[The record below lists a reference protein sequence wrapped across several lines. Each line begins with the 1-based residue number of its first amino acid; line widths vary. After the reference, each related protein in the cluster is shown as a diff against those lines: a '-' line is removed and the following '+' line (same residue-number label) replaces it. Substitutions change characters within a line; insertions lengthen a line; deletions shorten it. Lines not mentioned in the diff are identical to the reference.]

1 MAEQRPPA
9 TLGSTGEHAWLKR
22 LPEQL
27 PTMAGV
33 EVGVGDDAAVVLDP
47 DGRTVVCTDVL
58 VEDKHFRRDWSEAA
72 DVGHRAAA
80 ANLADIAAMGARP
93 TALLVGLAAPA
104 DLPIA
109 WVEGLLAGIRDEAA
123 LVGASVVGGDLASS
137 DRLVIAVTALGD
149 LGGRAPVTRAGAEPG
164 DVVAVAGR
172 LGWAQAGLAVLRRG
186 FRSPRVL
193 VAAHRRPEV
202 PYAAGPI
209 AALAGATSM
218 IDVSDG
224 LLADAGHLAEAS
236 GVQIDLDPAALTP
249 DEPLRDVSSALG
261 TDPMDWVLGGGDDHA
276 LLATFPVGVDLPL
289 EFRPIGRVV
298 FGEAGVTVGGLGS
311 GDRPTGF
318 DHFGS

>member
-1 MAEQRPPA
+1 MAEQPPPA

-33 EVGVGDDAAVVLDP
+33 EVGVGDDAAVVLAP

-104 DLPIA
+104 DLPIV

-209 AALAGATSM
+209 ASLAGAT
-218 IDVSDG
+218 
-224 LLADAGHLAEAS
+224 
-236 GVQIDLDPAALTP
+236 
-249 DEPLRDVSSALG
+249 
-261 TDPMDWVLGGGDDHA
+261 
-276 LLATFPVGVDLPL
+276 
-289 EFRPIGRVV
+289 
-298 FGEAGVTVGGLGS
+298 
-311 GDRPTGF
+311 
-318 DHFGS
+318 

>member
-1 MAEQRPPA
+1 MAEQRQPP
-9 TLGSTGEHAWLKR
+9 TLGSTGEHAWLR
-22 LPEQL
+22 RMPELLPV
-27 PTMAGV
+27 MAGV
-33 EVGVGDDAAVVLDP
+33 ELGVGDDAAVVLAP

-58 VEDKHFRRDWSEAA
+58 VEDHHFRRDWSDAA

-93 TALLVGLAAPA
+93 TALLVGLAAPK
-104 DLPIA
+104 DLPVA
-109 WVEGLLAGIRDEAA
+109 WAEALLAGMRDEAA
-123 LVGASVVGGDLASS
+123 LVGAAVVGGDLAAS
-137 DRLVIAVTALGD
+137 DTLVIAVTALGD
-149 LGGRAPVTRAGAEPG
+149 LEGRAAITRSHAKPG
-164 DVVAVAGR
+164 DLVAVAGR

-193 VAAHRRPEV
+193 VSAHRRPEV

-218 IDVSDG
+218 IDISDG
-224 LLADAGHLAEAS
+224 LLADARHIAEAS
-236 GVQIDLDPAALTP
+236 GVHIDLDPAALMP

-261 TDPMDWVLGGGDDHA
+261 VDPLDWVLGGGDDHA
-276 LLATFPVGVDLPL
+276 LLATFPKGATLPL
-289 EFRPIGRVV
+289 EFRPIGHVKK
-298 FGEAGVTVGGLGS
+298 GEPGVTFGGLGT

>member
-9 TLGSTGEHAWLKR
+9 TLGTTGEHAWLRR
-22 LPEQL
+22 LPEVL

-33 EVGVGDDAAVVLDP
+33 EIGVGDDAAVVLAP

-58 VEDKHFRRDWSEAA
+58 VEEHHFRRDWSEAV

-93 TALLVGLAAPA
+93 TALLVGLAAPP

-109 WVEGLLAGIRDEAA
+109 WAEGLLTGIRDEAA
-123 LVGASVVGGDLASS
+123 LVGASVVGGDLAAS
-137 DRLVIAVTALGD
+137 DRLVVAVTALGD
-149 LGGRAPVTRAGAEPG
+149 LGGLAPVTRAGAEVG
-164 DVVAVAGR
+164 DIVAVAGR
-172 LGWAQAGLAVLRRG
+172 LGWAQAGLMVLRRG

-193 VAAHRRPEV
+193 VQAHRRPEV

-209 AALAGATSM
+209 AAAAGATSM

-224 LLADAGHLAEAS
+224 LLADAGHVALAS
-236 GVQIDLDPAALTP
+236 GVCIDLDPAALVP

-261 TDPMDWVLGGGDDHA
+261 VDPMDWVLGGGDDHA
-276 LLATFPVGVDLPL
+276 LLATFPLGADLPL
-289 EFRPIGRVV
+289 EFRPVGRVV
-298 FGEAGVTVGGLGS
+298 FGEPGVTVGGS
-311 GDRPTGF
+311 GTGERPTGF
-318 DHFGS
+318 DHFSS